1 MESDIA
7 YICEVILIIES
18 SADFPSVAVC
28 NEIGELCF
36 EEIVNVPQSHS
47 EKLPVL
53 VQNAL
58 NWIENS
64 GIALSAIA
72 VNSGPGSYTGLRI
85 GVSLAKGICYARNI
99 PLISVD
105 GLEAMGKFVLENHSD
120 LNVVYSMLDARRDEV
135 FMRKVCRNHE
145 SSNIEA
151 TILLENL
158 FAENWNE
165 TAFVGN
171 SNDKAIRI
179 LNVHPSLT
187 VDGPIAKQM
196 VDLACASFREKKFE
210 NVAYF
215 EPFYLK
221 DFVPGISKKF
231 AV

>member
-1 MESDIA
+1 MESDIP
-7 YICEVILIIES
+7 YICKVILIIES

-28 NEIGELCF
+28 NEMGELCY

-58 NWIENS
+58 NSIENS
-64 GIALSAIA
+64 GSKLSAIA

-85 GVSLAKGICYARNI
+85 GVSLAKGICYAKNI

-105 GLEAMGKFVLENHSD
+105 GLEAMGQIVLQTNPEINA
-120 LNVVYSMLDARRDEV
+120 VFAMIDARRDEV
-135 FMRKVCRNHE
+135 FMKKIYRNKP
-145 SSNIEA
+145 STNIEA
-151 TILLENL
+151 TVLTENL
-158 FAENWNE
+158 FDENWNE
-165 TAFVGN
+165 VAFVGN
-171 SNDKAIRI
+171 SNEKAKRI
-179 LNVHPSLT
+179 LNVEPLLIFN
-187 VDGPIAKQM
+187 GPIANQLIG
-196 VDLACASFREKKFE
+196 LAMAEFSANQFE